1 MMREGKYDLYEMKTS
16 SFSIDQGSMEFYLMQ
31 PLDLALLKY
40 PLLPGGM
47 VGGRDS

>member
-31 PLDLALLKY
+31 PLDLALLKI
-40 PLLPGGM
+40 PSFTRGDGG
-47 VGGRDS
+47 GKG